1 MTDHFAAFSFVD
13 RITDLVPGSRARG
26 RFAIPAGIE
35 EFPPCLMAEAVGQ
48 LAAWVAMSHID
59 FRGRPVAALARETRF
74 LHAAKPGDTLEL
86 AVEIEDCDDEAVAYR
101 GWADVVSP
109 HARDTALLAAPLGD
123 GSRASGRPGGAQG
136 GVRAIELHDCL
147 GPMLPLAEF
156 DDPAAMRER
165 FALLTGAGAQAGR
178 FHGVDRMRVTRD
190 GGESGTS
197 ATATLAVPVSAPFFN
212 DHFPRR
218 HVFPATLMLDAQ
230 IGLALE
236 LAAESSHWRAGAAL
250 SPVRMTNVKVRSFT
264 APGASL
270 TIGAEMREQEGG
282 EATFTLS
289 AQAEGK
295 TVATAR
301 VVIAEAS
308 S

>member
-13 RITDLVPGSRARG
+13 RITGLVPGKHARG
-26 RFAIPAGIE
+26 SFAIPPGIA

-48 LAAWVAMSHID
+48 LAAWVAMSYID

-74 LHAAKPGDTLEL
+74 LHAAKPGDTLDL

-101 GWADVVSP
+101 GWADV
-109 HARDTALLAAPLGD
+109 A
-123 GSRASGRPGGAQG
+123 
-136 GVRAIELHDCL
+136 GVRAIELRDCL

-156 DDPAAMRER
+156 DDPGAMRER
-165 FALLTGAGAQAGR
+165 FALLTGAGAPVGR
-178 FHGVDRMRVTRD
+178 FHGVDRPRVTRD
-190 GGESGTS
+190 GGEPGAA
-197 ATATLAVPVSAPFFN
+197 ATATLAVPASAPFFN

-230 IGLALE
+230 IGLALT

-250 SPVRMTNVKVRSFT
+250 SPVRMTHVKVRSFT
-264 APGASL
+264 PPGTSL
-270 TIGAEMREQEGG
+270 TIGAQMREPEGG
-282 EATFTLS
+282 EATFMLS

-301 VVIAEAS
+301 VVIAEGGS
-308 S
+308 